1 MSRFGEPQ
9 VLDGHFARGA
19 TPMGRLGVPELLVI
33 LMISSVW
40 LVPIAAG
47 IWALVT
53 LHRVRVGQ
61 DEVRAKLELI
71 ERLLQRA

>member
-1 MSRFGEPQ
+1 MSR
-9 VLDGHFARGA
+9 
-19 TPMGRLGVPELLVI
+19 GVPELLII
-33 LMISSVW
+33 LLISAVW
-40 LVPIAAG
+40 IVPIAAG

-61 DEVRAKLELI
+61 DAVRAKLESI

>member
-1 MSRFGEPQ
+1 M
-9 VLDGHFARGA
+9 
-19 TPMGRLGVPELLVI
+19 GVPELLVI
-33 LMISSVW
+33 LMIFAGW

-61 DEVRAKLELI
+61 DAVRAKLELI
-71 ERLLQRA
+71 ERLLQP

>member
-1 MSRFGEPQ
+1 
-9 VLDGHFARGA
+9 
-19 TPMGRLGVPELLVI
+19 MGSMGIPELLVI
-33 LMISSVW
+33 LVLSVFW
-40 LVPIAAG
+40 LVPLVAG

-61 DEVRAKLELI
+61 DAVRSKLESI

>member
-1 MSRFGEPQ
+1 
-9 VLDGHFARGA
+9 
-19 TPMGRLGVPELLVI
+19 MGSMGVPELLVI
-33 LMISSVW
+33 LMLSAFW
-40 LVPIAAG
+40 LVPLVAG

-61 DEVRAKLELI
+61 DVVRSKLESI